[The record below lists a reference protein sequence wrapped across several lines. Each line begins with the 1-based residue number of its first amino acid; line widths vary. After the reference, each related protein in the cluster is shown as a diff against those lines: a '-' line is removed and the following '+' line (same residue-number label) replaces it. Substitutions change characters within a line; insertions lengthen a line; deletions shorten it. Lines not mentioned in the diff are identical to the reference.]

1 MPPTDLPGGAPGPG
15 FVGLAIPARG
25 RLSLRH
31 VSLAPGY
38 ADFTPGDGPR
48 RGWPQPVK
56 WVETIDGHRI
66 VWCGERRGVAGLP
79 QNLAAFTVAAR
90 LGCVDLADR
99 IGLRGDLL
107 LTGIDA
113 AGGPVDVPHTVIQAA
128 IGAGLLSEINRGV
141 AAGEGRSR
149 RRRPEPPAPPAIPVL
164 AGVGRLPNS
173 SPGPDLAPGRGP
185 GWDDVPGPA
194 GSIDEPGGVRT

>member
-31 VSLAPGY
+31 VTLAPGY

-48 RGWPQPVK
+48 RGWPKPVK
-56 WVETIDGHRI
+56 WVETIDGQTV

-79 QNLAAFTVAAR
+79 ANLAAFTVAAR
-90 LGCVDLADR
+90 LGCADLADR

-107 LTGIDA
+107 LAGIDA
-113 AGGPVDVPHTVIQAA
+113 SGGPADVPAAVVQAA
-128 IGAGLLSEINRGV
+128 IGSGLLRETGCGV
-141 AAGEGRSR
+141 ASASEDCSGRG
-149 RRRPEPPAPPAIPVL
+149 RPEPPAPAL
-164 AGVGRLPNS
+164 AGRGQLRAPQSAAVVAQGEAAVDAVSGKAHAPVGS
-173 SPGPDLAPGRGP
+173 GGRG
-185 GWDDVPGPA
+185 
-194 GSIDEPGGVRT
+194 